1 MKTTMDY
8 MIGNTAVQIV
18 NKGNCIKVVDV
29 KKRQVRRQLIRSIL
43 IGLVL
48 TAIMICAS
56 GYVIMLNNRQ
66 TMLYNDVF
74 QLKEQVTELEMDKA
88 NLEKSVETESIDYT
102 ELMNK
107 AKALGMKFPTQE
119 QVYTYQINKS
129 TMVRMNEDSKMV
141 E

>member
-18 NKGNCIKVVDV
+18 KKGNCIKVVDV
-29 KKRQVRRQLIRSIL
+29 KKRQIRQQLIRAIL

-48 TAIMICAS
+48 TAIIICAS

-74 QLKEQVTELEMDKA
+74 RLKEQVTELEMDKA
-88 NLEKSVETESIDYT
+88 NLEKSVEAESIDYT

-107 AKALGMKFPTQE
+107 AKALGMKFPKQE
-119 QVYTYQINKS
+119 QVYTYQTS
-129 TMVRMNEDSKMV
+129 TMVRMNEDSTIV